1 MVAAMIGDMPIF
13 SILKSRMAYAQARQ
27 KVLAENVSNA
37 DTPGY
42 RSKDLRKFDAQVAA
56 VQAAGVTGSIGP
68 VATQSGHLTGSPI
81 SSSFDEPRRRGSDPY
96 ETVPVG
102 TAVSLEDEM
111 MKIANNQADYQAAA
125 TLYSKSLSF
134 LKIAIGKSG

>member
-1 MVAAMIGDMPIF
+1 MVAAMLGDMPIF
-13 SILKSRMAYAQARQ
+13 SVLKSRMAYAQARQ

-42 RSKDLRKFDAQVAA
+42 RAKDLRKFDAQVMAA
-56 VQAAGVTGSIGP
+56 QAAGVTGSVGP
-68 VATQSGHLTGSPI
+68 VATQAGHLSGSP
-81 SSSFDEPRRRGSDPY
+81 SSINFDEPRRRGADPF

-134 LKIAIGKSG
+134 LKLAIGKSG